1 MIKLEEFVNEKLKV
15 TKNSGGVSIK
25 TTLRKFL
32 AWFTGKD
39 EYHINRYDLEE
50 RNFISSN
57 KSMSFGDK
65 TDFLYKHINDTIY
78 MSEEEK
84 LTRTENGLSDMAK
97 SKLYDYSFEI
107 DGITF
112 NIDARIYN
120 DDELLSNNRQYII
133 TEKLKV
139 TKYSDTVYFE
149 TTLEDFIREY
159 FMIEKRYALYSNE
172 AYFRIIEGY
181 EDNPMDGSDD
191 DIFINTIIKYFDK
204 SFHKFQNWIYKY
216 KSCTISVFERV
227 LEYGKGIYS
236 IETKYEF
243 DLDNKHLEFLAYFT
257 SEKELYSNILK

>member
-1 MIKLEEFVNEKLKV
+1 MINLEEFVNEKLRV
-15 TKNSGGVSIK
+15 SKNSESYRIK

-84 LTRTENGLSDMAK
+84 LTHTETGLSGMAK

-112 NIDARIYN
+112 NIDARIYG

-139 TKYSDTVYFE
+139 SANSSYS
-149 TTLEDFIREY
+149 LEDFDFDR
-159 FMIEKRYALYSNE
+159 
-172 AYFRIIEGY
+172 FRKEL
-181 EDNPMDGSDD
+181 ETRHP
-191 DIFINTIIKYFDK
+191 
-204 SFHKFQNWIYKY
+204 
-216 KSCTISVFERV
+216 ISVSPFLDDGEEISY
-227 LEYGKGIYS
+227 LYFGKY
-236 IETKYEF
+236 
-243 DLDNKHLEFLAYFT
+243 
-257 SEKELYSNILK
+257 ILKSIHSGAQNNSPDSVIFVFSKENDKRSHDIKQIKSMEELLDMSKTLSGDFLKLIQDIYNTVI

>member
-1 MIKLEEFVNEKLKV
+1 MRNFKDIIIEKLKV
-15 TKNSGGVSIK
+15 SKNSESYRIK

-84 LTRTENGLSDMAK
+84 LTHTETGLSGMAK

-112 NIDARIYN
+112 NIDARIYG

-139 TKYSDTVYFE
+139 SINSSYS
-149 TTLEDFIREY
+149 LEDFDFDR
-159 FMIEKRYALYSNE
+159 
-172 AYFRIIEGY
+172 FRKEL
-181 EDNPMDGSDD
+181 ETCHP
-191 DIFINTIIKYFDK
+191 
-204 SFHKFQNWIYKY
+204 
-216 KSCTISVFERV
+216 ISVSPFLDDGEEIGYLYFGKYI
-227 LEYGKGIYS
+227 LESIHSGAQNNSPDSIIFVFTKENGKRSHDIKQIKSMEELLDMSKTLSGDFLKLLQDIYNAVIS
-236 IETKYEF
+236 R
-243 DLDNKHLEFLAYFT
+243 
-257 SEKELYSNILK
+257 

>member
-1 MIKLEEFVNEKLKV
+1 MINLEEFVNEKLRV
-15 TKNSGGVSIK
+15 SKNSESYRIK

-39 EYHINRYDLEE
+39 EYRINRFDLEE

-84 LTRTENGLSDMAK
+84 LTRTETGLSGMTK

-139 TKYSDTVYFE
+139 STNNSYS
-149 TTLEDFIREY
+149 LEDFDFDR
-159 FMIEKRYALYSNE
+159 
-172 AYFRIIEGY
+172 FRKEL
-181 EDNPMDGSDD
+181 ETCHP
-191 DIFINTIIKYFDK
+191 
-204 SFHKFQNWIYKY
+204 
-216 KSCTISVFERV
+216 ISVSPFLDDGEEISYLYFGKYI
-227 LEYGKGIYS
+227 LESIHSGAQNNSPDSIIFVFTKENGKRSHDIKHINSMEELLDMSETLSGDLFKLLQDIYNAVIS
-236 IETKYEF
+236 R
-243 DLDNKHLEFLAYFT
+243 
-257 SEKELYSNILK
+257 

>member
-1 MIKLEEFVNEKLKV
+1 MINLEIFVNEKLKV
-15 TKNSGGVSIK
+15 SKNSESYRIK

-84 LTRTENGLSDMAK
+84 LTHTETGLSGMAK

-112 NIDARIYN
+112 NIDARIYG

-139 TKYSDTVYFE
+139 SANSGYS
-149 TTLEDFIREY
+149 LEDFDFDR
-159 FMIEKRYALYSNE
+159 
-172 AYFRIIEGY
+172 FRKEL
-181 EDNPMDGSDD
+181 ETRHP
-191 DIFINTIIKYFDK
+191 
-204 SFHKFQNWIYKY
+204 
-216 KSCTISVFERV
+216 ISVSPFLDDGEEIGYLYFGKYI
-227 LEYGKGIYS
+227 LESIHSGAQNNSPDSIIFVFTKENSKRSHDIKQIKSMEELLDMSKTLSGDFLKLIQDIYNAVIS
-236 IETKYEF
+236 R
-243 DLDNKHLEFLAYFT
+243 
-257 SEKELYSNILK
+257 

>member
-1 MIKLEEFVNEKLKV
+1 MINLEIFVNEKLKV
-15 TKNSGGVSIK
+15 SKNSESYRIK

-84 LTRTENGLSDMAK
+84 LTHTETGLSGMAK

-107 DGITF
+107 EGITF
-112 NIDARIYN
+112 NIDARIYG

-139 TKYSDTVYFE
+139 SANTDYGLKEF
-149 TTLEDFIREY
+149 DFDG
-159 FMIEKRYALYSNE
+159 
-172 AYFRIIEGY
+172 FRNKLDKTHPISVS
-181 EDNPMDGSDD
+181 PFLDD
-191 DIFINTIIKYFDK
+191 DEEIVKVVHLHKGRAWFSTIASLILF
-204 SFHKFQNWIYKY
+204 SLALVPLGVLMIIYHEP
-216 KSCTISVFERV
+216 TMLDEEDM
-227 LEYGKGIYS
+227 LEPGI
-236 IETKYEF
+236 ITLCF
-243 DLDNKHLEFLAYFT
+243 C
-257 SEKELYSNILK
+257 

>member
-1 MIKLEEFVNEKLKV
+1 MINLEEFVNEKLRV
-15 TKNSGGVSIK
+15 SKNSESYRIK

-39 EYHINRYDLEE
+39 EYRINRFDLEE

-84 LTRTENGLSDMAK
+84 LTRFETGLSGMAK

-112 NIDARIYN
+112 NIDARIYG

-139 TKYSDTVYFE
+139 STNSSYS
-149 TTLEDFIREY
+149 LEDFDFDGFRD
-159 FMIEKRYALYSNE
+159 MLEKHRPISVSPFL
-172 AYFRIIEGY
+172 
-181 EDNPMDGSDD
+181 DD
-191 DIFINTIIKYFDK
+191 DEEISYLYFGKYILKSIHSGAQNNSPDSIIFVFTKENDKISHDIKRIN
-204 SFHKFQNWIYKY
+204 
-216 KSCTISVFERV
+216 
-227 LEYGKGIYS
+227 S
-236 IETKYEF
+236 IE
-243 DLDNKHLEFLAYFT
+243 
-257 SEKELYSNILK
+257 ELIDMSKTLSGDFPKLLQDIYNAVISR

>member
-1 MIKLEEFVNEKLKV
+1 MIKLEEFVNEKLRV
-15 TKNSGGVSIK
+15 SKNSESSRIK

-84 LTRTENGLSDMAK
+84 LTHTETGLSGMAK

-112 NIDARIYN
+112 NIDARIYG

-139 TKYSDTVYFE
+139 STKDINSIYS
-149 TTLEDFIREY
+149 LEDF
-159 FMIEKRYALYSNE
+159 
-172 AYFRIIEGY
+172 
-181 EDNPMDGSDD
+181 D
-191 DIFINTIIKYFDK
+191 FDRFK
-204 SFHKFQNWIYKY
+204 EELETCHP
-216 KSCTISVFERV
+216 ISVSPFLDDGEEIGY
-227 LEYGKGIYS
+227 LYFGKYILQS
-236 IETKYEF
+236 IHSGVQNNSPDSIIF
-243 DLDNKHLEFLAYFT
+243 VF
-257 SEKELYSNILK
+257 EKENDKRSHEIKHINSMEELLDMSKTLSGDFLKLIQDIYNAVISR

>member
-1 MIKLEEFVNEKLKV
+1 MRNFKDIIIEKLKV
-15 TKNSGGVSIK
+15 SKNSESYRIK

-32 AWFTGKD
+32 AWYTGKD
-39 EYHINRYDLEE
+39 EWRINRYDLEE

-84 LTRTENGLSDMAK
+84 LTRTETGLSGMAK

-112 NIDARIYN
+112 NIDARIYS

-139 TKYSDTVYFE
+139 SANSSYS
-149 TTLEDFIREY
+149 LEDFDFDR
-159 FMIEKRYALYSNE
+159 
-172 AYFRIIEGY
+172 FRKEL
-181 EDNPMDGSDD
+181 ETRHP
-191 DIFINTIIKYFDK
+191 
-204 SFHKFQNWIYKY
+204 
-216 KSCTISVFERV
+216 ISVSPFLDDGEEIGY
-227 LEYGKGIYS
+227 LYFGKYILQS
-236 IETKYEF
+236 IHSGAQNNSPDSIIF
-243 DLDNKHLEFLAYFT
+243 VF
-257 SEKELYSNILK
+257 EKENDKRSHEIKHINSMEELLDLSETLSGDLLKLLQDIYNAVISR

>member
-1 MIKLEEFVNEKLKV
+1 MRNFKDIIIEKLKV
-15 TKNSGGVSIK
+15 SKNSESYKIK

-57 KSMSFGDK
+57 KSMSLGDK
-65 TDFLYKHINDTIY
+65 MDFLYKHINDTIY

-84 LTRTENGLSDMAK
+84 LTHSETGLSGMAK

-112 NIDARIYN
+112 NIDARIYG

-139 TKYSDTVYFE
+139 SANSSYS
-149 TTLEDFIREY
+149 LEDFDFDR
-159 FMIEKRYALYSNE
+159 
-172 AYFRIIEGY
+172 FRKEL
-181 EDNPMDGSDD
+181 ETCHP
-191 DIFINTIIKYFDK
+191 
-204 SFHKFQNWIYKY
+204 
-216 KSCTISVFERV
+216 ISVSPFLNDGEEIGYLYFGKYI
-227 LEYGKGIYS
+227 LESIHSGAQNNSPDSIIFVFTKENGKRSHDIKQIKSMEELLDLSETLSGDLLKLLQDIYNAVIS
-236 IETKYEF
+236 R
-243 DLDNKHLEFLAYFT
+243 
-257 SEKELYSNILK
+257 

>member
-1 MIKLEEFVNEKLKV
+1 MINLEEFVNEKLKV
-15 TKNSGGVSIK
+15 SKNNESYKIK

-84 LTRTENGLSDMAK
+84 LTHTETGLSGMAK

-112 NIDARIYN
+112 NIDARIYG

-139 TKYSDTVYFE
+139 SANSSYS
-149 TTLEDFIREY
+149 LEDFDFDR
-159 FMIEKRYALYSNE
+159 
-172 AYFRIIEGY
+172 FRKEL
-181 EDNPMDGSDD
+181 ETRHP
-191 DIFINTIIKYFDK
+191 
-204 SFHKFQNWIYKY
+204 
-216 KSCTISVFERV
+216 ISVSPFLDDGEEIGYLYFGKYI
-227 LEYGKGIYS
+227 LESIHSGAQNNSPDSIIFVFTKENGKRSHDIKQIKSMEELLDMSETLSGDLLKLLQDIYNAVIS
-236 IETKYEF
+236 R
-243 DLDNKHLEFLAYFT
+243 
-257 SEKELYSNILK
+257 

>member
-1 MIKLEEFVNEKLKV
+1 MINLEIFVNEKLKV
-15 TKNSGGVSIK
+15 SKNSESYRIK

-84 LTRTENGLSDMAK
+84 LTHTETGLSGMAK

-112 NIDARIYN
+112 NIDARIYG

-139 TKYSDTVYFE
+139 SANSGYS
-149 TTLEDFIREY
+149 LEDFDFDR
-159 FMIEKRYALYSNE
+159 
-172 AYFRIIEGY
+172 FRKEL
-181 EDNPMDGSDD
+181 ETRHP
-191 DIFINTIIKYFDK
+191 
-204 SFHKFQNWIYKY
+204 
-216 KSCTISVFERV
+216 ISVSPFLDDGEEIGYLYFGKYI
-227 LEYGKGIYS
+227 LESIHSGAQNNSPDSIIFVFTKENSKRSHDIKQIKSMEELLDMSETLSGDLLKLLQDIYNAVIS
-236 IETKYEF
+236 R
-243 DLDNKHLEFLAYFT
+243 
-257 SEKELYSNILK
+257 

>member
-1 MIKLEEFVNEKLKV
+1 MINLEEFVNEKLRV
-15 TKNSGGVSIK
+15 SKNSESGKIK

-50 RNFISSN
+50 RNFIVSN

-84 LTRTENGLSDMAK
+84 LTRNETGLSGMSK

-112 NIDARIYN
+112 NIDARIYS

-139 TKYSDTVYFE
+139 SANNVYN
-149 TTLEDFIREY
+149 LEDFDFDR
-159 FMIEKRYALYSNE
+159 
-172 AYFRIIEGY
+172 FRKELETCHPISVS
-181 EDNPMDGSDD
+181 PFLDD
-191 DIFINTIIKYFDK
+191 DEEISYLYFGKYILKSIHSGAQNNSPDSIIFVFDK
-204 SFHKFQNWIYKY
+204 ENDKRSHEIKHINSKEELLDMSKTLSGDFLKLIQDIYN
-216 KSCTISVFERV
+216 TVISR
-227 LEYGKGIYS
+227 
-236 IETKYEF
+236 
-243 DLDNKHLEFLAYFT
+243 
-257 SEKELYSNILK
+257 

>member
-1 MIKLEEFVNEKLKV
+1 MRNFKDIIIEKLRV
-15 TKNSGGVSIK
+15 SKNSGSYRIK

-39 EYHINRYDLEE
+39 EYRINRFDLEE

-84 LTRTENGLSDMAK
+84 LTHNETGLSGMAK

-112 NIDARIYN
+112 NIDARIYG

-139 TKYSDTVYFE
+139 SANSSYS
-149 TTLEDFIREY
+149 LEDFDFDR
-159 FMIEKRYALYSNE
+159 
-172 AYFRIIEGY
+172 FRKEL
-181 EDNPMDGSDD
+181 ETRHP
-191 DIFINTIIKYFDK
+191 
-204 SFHKFQNWIYKY
+204 
-216 KSCTISVFERV
+216 ISVSPFLNDGEEIGYLYFGKYI
-227 LEYGKGIYS
+227 LESIHSGAQNNSPDSIIFVFTKENGKRSHDIKQIKSMEELLDMSETLSGDLLKLLQDIYNAVIS
-236 IETKYEF
+236 R
-243 DLDNKHLEFLAYFT
+243 
-257 SEKELYSNILK
+257 